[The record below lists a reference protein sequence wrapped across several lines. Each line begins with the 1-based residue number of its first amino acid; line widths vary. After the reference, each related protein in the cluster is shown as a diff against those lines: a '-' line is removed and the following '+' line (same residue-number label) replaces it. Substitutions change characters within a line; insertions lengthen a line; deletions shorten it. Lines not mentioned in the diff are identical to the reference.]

1 MYIEL
6 GWRCGRQF
14 VSPEKS
20 FSKNMGE
27 ITRRQGRIL
36 LSTFATFAFAGGYL
50 HLMLERGLATSRSVR
65 HENKTTSYNKCLQD
79 VTYTELPALISKLN
93 EDPESN
99 ALNKVKTN
107 TTTTINHKGLD
118 MAVFRGKRVALMGDS
133 TLYYL
138 AKWMYPLLTS
148 LGDEAA
154 LPSYEN
160 QTLKDAAS
168 LVYKRTAK
176 LGTDHPAGKNPPQV
190 IKDSNDDDGTWV
202 QWMGFSGPGQHD
214 FETKLDSM
222 FETAKEMKPDIIIA
236 NMGFHWLHLCPQRCP
251 FSGKIMSISESA
263 IALWLD
269 YKERWLERIHNLAL
283 ISNTSILLFKT
294 TNFVCEEKRYGE
306 YAGLAP
312 LYNKNDTQTLENCVN
327 EIQQHLKDSLDAT
340 YVHRYCE
347 LASFTERGSQ
357 YLNEQITEFVD
368 ELMLMGNVEA
378 PDSSSLAVGTF
389 DDHSVQGCWSTR
401 DGFHHAYEAML
412 LRLRLLTN
420 TIENYNR
427 CR

>member
-1 MYIEL
+1 M
-6 GWRCGRQF
+6 
-14 VSPEKS
+14 
-20 FSKNMGE
+20 
-27 ITRRQGRIL
+27 RRGGRIL
-36 LSTFATFAFAGGYL
+36 LSTIATAGYL
-50 HLMLERGLATSRSVR
+50 HLTLERGLATSRSVR

-99 ALNKVKTN
+99 ALRQVKTN

-168 LVYKRTAK
+168 LVYERTAK
-176 LGTDHPAGKNPPQV
+176 LGAQHPAEKFTPPRV
-190 IKDSNDDDGTWV
+190 IKDSNDGTWV
-202 QWMGFSGPGQHD
+202 QWMGFSGPARD
-214 FETKLDSM
+214 NDMDAKLNSM
-222 FETAKEMKPDIIIA
+222 FETAKQMTPDIIIA
-236 NMGFHWLHLCPQRCP
+236 NMGFHWLHLCPQLCP
-251 FSGKIMSISESA
+251 FSGKIVRMSKSA
-263 IALWLD
+263 IMLWLD
-269 YKERWLERIHNLAL
+269 YKARWLERIHNLAL
-283 ISNTSILLFKT
+283 ISNTSLLLYKT
-294 TNFVCEEKRYGE
+294 ANFVCDAKRYGE

-312 LYNKNDTQTLENCVN
+312 LYTKSDIQTLENCMN
-327 EIQQHLKDSLDAT
+327 TIQQHVKDSLNAT
-340 YVHRYCE
+340 HVHRYCE
-347 LASFTERGSQ
+347 LASLTERGSQ

-420 TIENYNR
+420 TIESYNR